1 MSTGTTSRRM
11 CHLLEITPMPD
22 VRYSLN
28 LGYLHATAAADEICR
43 DGYEFVKHVIFQAPG
58 LVNSLHA
65 WLESID
71 RIDVLAI
78 SVYFWNRRPSMYIA
92 DEVKKRWPG
101 CTIIMGGNEV
111 TNQTDIVFAESA
123 AVDIL
128 VHGEGEFVFR
138 DLLRTFVDDDID
150 RREEIAGVSFRRGGE
165 TIVIPTGAR
174 ISDLSTIPSPLLSG
188 VYSSADIRDSRIIIL
203 ETNRGCPYSC
213 AFCYWG
219 GATQSKVRAFPL
231 ERIKDEITYI
241 VTHASQDATLFLADA
256 NFGILPQDV
265 EIAQWLVSELQRLG
279 KRMFLFTNWAKNTS
293 KRVLAI
299 ADILYSGNLIAA
311 VTLSAQSFAP
321 EVLQIAKRSNIKPD
335 YYRILQR
342 EFQDR
347 GIPTYTELIWGMPGE
362 TLQTFL
368 SGIEYVISSGGHP
381 VVYPLLLLNNTEYTT
396 ERFRGDHSVRT
407 RRLPYQITNPEMVAE
422 FVVEHSHM
430 PERDWIDGMEFRL
443 TMALFYGCLL
453 RGILKAV
460 SHRTGRRVVDLCMML
475 TEFLREADPKTTL
488 GALLANHRAIWTDPS
503 AFDGELVVE
512 FVDADSIPEHMHYQ
526 AIMRHLLETD
536 LYASFV
542 RSAAAYLL
550 ARLDSGEIDED
561 EYEELV
567 EHQVLN
573 VAAVAGSVRRL
584 VDASPLTASM
594 SVGVHD
600 LLVEVGQL
608 HPPNDDAVLVGADN
622 VAVSWDP
629 SRFTTAPVDSMFLAI
644 YHGSI
649 QVSKS
654 FQIIPPFSCA
664 GSSTA
669 SGGRI

>member
-1 MSTGTTSRRM
+1 MSTGTTTRRM
-11 CHLLEITPMPD
+11 CHLVEITPMPD

-28 LGYLHATAAADEICR
+28 LGYLHATAVADERCR
-43 DGYEFVKHVIFQAPG
+43 DNYEFVKHVIFQEPG
-58 LVNSLHA
+58 LVNDIDA
-65 WLESID
+65 WLDGID
-71 RIDVLAI
+71 HVDVLAL
-78 SVYFWNRRPSMYIA
+78 SVYFWNRRPSMYVA
-92 DEVKKRWPG
+92 DAVKKRWPG

-111 TNQTDIVFAESA
+111 TNQTDTVFAESA

-138 DLLRTFVDDDID
+138 DLLRALADDDGIG
-150 RREEIAGVSFRRGGE
+150 RREEISGTSFRRGDE
-165 TIVIPTGAR
+165 TITIPAGAR
-174 ISDLSTIPSPLLSG
+174 IRDLSTIPSPLLSG
-188 VYSSADIRDSRIIIL
+188 VYSPADIRDSRIVIL

-231 ERIKDEITYI
+231 DRIKDEITYI
-241 VTHASQDATLFLADA
+241 ITHASQNATLFLADA

-265 EIAQWLVSELQRLG
+265 EIAQWLVSELQRLD

-299 ADILYSGNLIAA
+299 AEILYSGNLIAA
-311 VTLSAQSFAP
+311 VTLSAQSFTP
-321 EVLQIAKRSNIKPD
+321 EVLQIAKRSNIKAD
-335 YYRILQR
+335 YYRTLQR

-396 ERFRGDHSVRT
+396 ERFRGDHDVRT

-422 FVVEHSHM
+422 FVVEHSRM
-430 PERDWIDGMEFRL
+430 PERDWIAGMEFRL
-443 TMALFYGCLL
+443 TMALLHGCLL
-453 RGILKAV
+453 RGVLKAV
-460 SHRTGRRVVDLCMML
+460 SHRTGRRVVDLCLIL
-475 TEFLREADPKTTL
+475 TEFLRETDPKTTL
-488 GALLANHRAIWTDPS
+488 GRLLDNHRAIWSDPS
-503 AFDGELVVE
+503 AFDAELVME

-526 AIMRHLLETD
+526 AILRHLLETD
-536 LYASFV
+536 LYEPVV
-542 RSAAAYLL
+542 RSAAEYLL
-550 ARLDSGEIDED
+550 ARLDPGEIDPD

-567 EHQVLN
+567 AHQLLG

-584 VDASPLTASM
+584 VDAPPLTASM

-608 HPPNDDAVLVGADN
+608 HPSPDAAAAGAER

-654 FQIIPPFSCA
+654 FQIIPKPSCA
-664 GSSTA
+664 RSAA
-669 SGGRI
+669 S